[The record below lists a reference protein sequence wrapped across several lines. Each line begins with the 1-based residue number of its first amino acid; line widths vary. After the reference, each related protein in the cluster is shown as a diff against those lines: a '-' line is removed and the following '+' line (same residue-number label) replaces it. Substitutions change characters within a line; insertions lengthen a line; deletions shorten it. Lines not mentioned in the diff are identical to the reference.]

1 MYNNSFFKQILLVA
15 SVILFVSCDKDY
27 NEIGAD
33 LIGKNHFEFKN
44 DSFSVVAYN
53 QKITPIES
61 ENLPVNALG
70 IYDNPAFGKTTA
82 NFATQLVLATVAPT
96 IGNNPVIDNVIL
108 SVPYFVDASQTKP
121 IASGGN
127 TYVLDSI
134 YGASNAKIKLSVFE
148 SGYFMRDSDPIGGF
162 QSPQKYFTDQNTDF
176 DNLKIG
182 NRLNDST
189 SVAQNDAF
197 FFDPAEHVVSTTD
210 ATTKVVTTTRTV
222 PAMQLNLN
230 KSFFKSKIIDAA
242 ASGNL
247 ATNDIFKNYFRGL
260 YFKVE
265 QSGSDAGS
273 MAMMNFSKGTITVN
287 YKEDLVTKGVTTRVA
302 KTIVLNM
309 TGNTVSLL
317 EQSNTN
323 SAYSTA
329 TSSANTTLGDEKLYL
344 KGGEGSM
351 AVVSLF
357 DKTDL
362 IGYDT
367 NGNLTGPNGVS
378 DELDNIRKNGWLI
391 NEANL
396 VFNID
401 TDAMSKIDPI
411 TNLPV
416 YEPQRIYLF
425 DLTNNRPVMD
435 YYTDITTSTS
445 AKKDKTVFDGNINK
459 AADVGTVKGRGLTY
473 KIRITDHI
481 RNLVKYADST
491 NIKLGVVVT
500 ENIAIDNSNKL
511 KTANAISQAPKAS
524 VMNPLGTI
532 FYGGKSTSPDPL
544 KDKRLKLEIYYTKPN

>member
-33 LIGKNHFEFKN
+33 LIGKNHFEFNKYISN
-44 DSFSVVAYN
+44 VVAYN
-53 QKITPIES
+53 QKITPIQS
-61 ENLPVNALG
+61 DNLPVNALG

-82 NFATQLVLATVAPT
+82 NFATQLVLVTTNPI
-96 IGNNPVIDNVIL
+96 IGGNPVIDNVIL
-108 SVPYFVDASQTKP
+108 NIPYFTDATKTVN
-121 IASGGN
+121 N
-127 TYVLDSI
+127 TDGSHVYTLDSI
-134 YGASNAKIKLSVFE
+134 YGEPNAKIKLSVFE

-265 QSGSDAGS
+265 HSGSDPGGS

-287 YKEDLVTKGVTTRVA
+287 YKEDLVTNGVTTRVA

-351 AVVSLF
+351 AVLNLF
-357 DKTDL
+357 GPDL
-362 IGYDT
+362 D
-367 NGNLTGPNGVS
+367 NNGVA
-378 DELDNIRKNGWLI
+378 DELETIRNNKWLI

-401 TDAMSKIDPI
+401 ASAMANS
-411 TNLPV
+411 
-416 YEPQRIYLF
+416 YEPNRIYLF

-500 ENIAIDNSNKL
+500 ENIAIANSNKL